1 MTIQQLE
8 YFLAA
13 VDAGSFSQAA
23 ERLRMAQPSLS
34 EQVRKLEAELG
45 VALFQRIGR
54 GLVPTDAA
62 RELRPH
68 AETVLQAVQEARE
81 SVGAVRR
88 LRGGT
93 ATFGTFGTARYYPA
107 SEIVADFRRQYPEV
121 RVRLVGLNSA
131 EVAEEVRGGRLE
143 AGVVVLPIDDQ
154 GLDVRPIMRDELVF
168 ASTEPARVRRAM
180 TVGRLA
186 RAPLILPDASYG
198 SEDPTRRQL
207 AELAQRAGV
216 SIEPQI
222 DVEDVE
228 AALELAWRGFG
239 DTIVARGMLHA
250 LRRRVPARLGW
261 VPFDPPLY
269 DTFAFIARTGAR
281 LSPATRELMRF
292 AEARL
297 SSLAETLRERPP
309 RRRPPAA

>member
-1 MTIQQLE
+1 LTIQQLE

-13 VDAGSFSQAA
+13 FEAGSFSQAA
-23 ERLRMAQPSLS
+23 ERLHLAQPSLS

-54 GLVPTDAA
+54 GLVPTEAA
-62 RELRPH
+62 AELRPH
-68 AETVLQAVQEARE
+68 AEAVLAAVQDARE
-81 SVGAVRR
+81 SVVAVRT

-131 EVAEEVRGGRLE
+131 DVAEAVRAGELE
-143 AGVVVLPIDDQ
+143 AGVVVLPIDDR

-180 TVGRLA
+180 TVTRLA

-207 AELAQRAGV
+207 SELAQRAGV
-216 SIEPQI
+216 SIEPEVE
-222 DVEDVE
+222 VEDVE

-239 DTIVARGMLHA
+239 DTIVARGMLLA
-250 LRRRVPARLGW
+250 LRRRLPARLGW

-281 LSPATRELMRF
+281 LSPAARELIRF
-292 AEARL
+292 ADARFA
-297 SSLAETLRERPP
+297 SLAETLRERPP